1 MHVEG
6 ATPSVK
12 PDGEATSVP
21 ELQVNEDT
29 PLVTPPHGDPLPRLE
44 VDSVEQAA
52 SKTQMVKV
60 QMAPP
65 RLPQPLY
72 ERPPY
77 SERGD
82 SSKFQDGGASPSQP
96 ESRKD
101 IPTTESSEIS
111 SEMLELKRVS
121 SLELQLKELLDSTKS
136 LTAKENLLLSLRY

>member
-1 MHVEG
+1 M
-6 ATPSVK
+6 K

-29 PLVTPPHGDPLPRLE
+29 PLVTPPCGDPLQRLE
-44 VDSVEQAA
+44 VDSGDQAA
-52 SKTQMVKV
+52 SKTQMEKV

-65 RLPQPLY
+65 RLPRPLY
-72 ERPPY
+72 DHPPY

-82 SSKFQDGGASPSQP
+82 TSQFQDGGASPSQP

-101 IPTTESSEIS
+101 NPTTESSEVS
-111 SEMLELKRVS
+111 SETLELKRVS
-121 SLELQLKELLDSTKS
+121 SLELQLKKLLDSTKS